1 MGNTTR
7 RGMRVGAATA
17 LLAGAALTVASL
29 TAGGPAS
36 GQGWEAKAV
45 LRDATGARVGTVR
58 FEGDAR
64 GTEVKVVVDGITVGL
79 DAFHG
84 LHLHANE
91 TGGPCSPAEPVFG
104 NVGAHWSPSGAVHG
118 HHEGDLPSLLVQ
130 ADGTGSARSVTQ
142 RFEPTELGGRAVILH
157 AGPDN
162 LANVPDRYS
171 TGTPA
176 VPGPDAA
183 TKGTGD
189 SGGRIAC
196 GIIVVD

>member
-7 RGMRVGAATA
+7 RRVRVGAATA
-17 LLAGAALTVASL
+17 LLAGAALTATSL

-36 GQGWEAKAV
+36 GDGWEAKAV

-64 GTEVKVVVDGITVGL
+64 GTEVKVVVNGITVGL

-91 TGGPCSPAEPVFG
+91 TGGPCSPVDPAFG
-104 NVGAHWSPSGAVHG
+104 NVGVHWSPSVAVHG

-142 RFEPTELGGRAVILH
+142 RFDPTQLGGRAVILH

-162 LANVPDRYS
+162 LANVPTRYV
-171 TGTPA
+171 TGTPPVA
-176 VPGPDAA
+176 GPDTA

-189 SGGRIAC
+189 AGGRLAC
-196 GIIVVD
+196 GVIERG

>member
-1 MGNTTR
+1 
-7 RGMRVGAATA
+7 VAA
-17 LLAGAALTVASL
+17 AALTAATL
-29 TAGGPAS
+29 TSGGPAS
-36 GQGWEAKAV
+36 GNGWDAKAV

-58 FEGDAR
+58 FEGDER
-64 GTEVKVVVDGITVGL
+64 GTAVRVVVDGITVGL

-84 LHLHANE
+84 LHLHAND
-91 TGGPCSPAEPVFG
+91 TGGPCVAGDPAFT
-104 NVGAHWSPSGAVHG
+104 NVGAHWSPTGAVHG

-142 RFEPTELGGRAVILH
+142 RFDPGQLAGRAVILH

-171 TGTPA
+171 SGTPA
-176 VPGPDAA
+176 VPGPDSA
-183 TKGTGD
+183 TRGTGD

-196 GIIVVD
+196 GIISVG